1 MAEKK
6 KILYIVEAMG
16 GGVFTYIVDLAN
28 ELVNKYDM
36 YIAYAV
42 RKQTPKNYKDYFD
55 KRIHLI
61 EVKNFGRAINP
72 TKDIAAFFEVKK
84 IAAGVKPD
92 VIHLHSS
99 KAGAIGRVAFDGK
112 IPMFYTPHGYSFL
125 MENCNPTKRRVFKLI
140 ESVCAKRN
148 CTTISCSV
156 GEHQET
162 LKLTKNAAYV
172 NNGINMK
179 ELQEIVNQ
187 TEKVAHPFTVF
198 TLGRICYQKN
208 PTLFNTIAE
217 LLPDVRFVWIG
228 DGELREE
235 LKSKNIEISG
245 WVDRTT
251 AIKYAVNADVF
262 LLPSRWEGLPISLLG
277 AISYFATKVI
287 DEFNPITFLLGH
299 GEDAAA
305 NVMLETS
312 IVFKNFSTTDNQYLL
327 IFYNYGLIAL
337 IVILSGAVK
346 CIVRFIRTYRSNGN
360 TVNCLLFICISQAI
374 CSFFYE
380 LTENKSCA
388 FLVMCSIGMLLSINV
403 ERADKKCE
411 ESVCE

>member
-1 MAEKK
+1 MCW
-6 KILYIVEAMG
+6 
-16 GGVFTYIVDLAN
+16 
-28 ELVNKYDM
+28 
-36 YIAYAV
+36 IACAS
-42 RKQTPKNYKDYFD
+42 TC
-55 KRIHLI
+55 LLLL
-61 EVKNFGRAINP
+61 
-72 TKDIAAFFEVKK
+72 IAATQKK
-84 IAAGVKPD
+84 VARKKVIITMIAIVIVILFLMSAPGTSMIAAITERFAQASGDNV
-92 VIHLHSS
+92 S
-99 KAGAIGRVAFDGK
+99 KVQR
-112 IPMFYTPHGYSFL
+112 
-125 MENCNPTKRRVFKLI
+125 
-140 ESVCAKRN
+140 
-148 CTTISCSV
+148 
-156 GEHQET
+156 
-162 LKLTKNAAYV
+162 
-172 NNGINMK
+172 
-179 ELQEIVNQ
+179 
-187 TEKVAHPFTVF
+187 
-198 TLGRICYQKN
+198 
-208 PTLFNTIAE
+208 
-217 LLPDVRFVWIG
+217 
-228 DGELREE
+228 
-235 LKSKNIEISG
+235 
-245 WVDRTT
+245 
-251 AIKYAVNADVF
+251 
-262 LLPSRWEGLPISLLG
+262 LG